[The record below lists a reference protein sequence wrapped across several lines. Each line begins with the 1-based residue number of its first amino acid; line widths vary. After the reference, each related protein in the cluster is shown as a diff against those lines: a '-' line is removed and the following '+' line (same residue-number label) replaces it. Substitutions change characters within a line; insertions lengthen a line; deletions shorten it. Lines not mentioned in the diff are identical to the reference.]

1 MRSQI
6 SIFKSGEIREVRQNF
21 RKLNIYGWT
30 LRKQYLIKF
39 HISLSNFLDIETNL
53 ISKSDFEVNYQSSD
67 QEEER
72 DNLTTVDCWY
82 SDESSSSRSRF
93 IRYSSK
99 SSHLFLPPY
108 FRQVWTDK
116 CCRIS
121 AHCLSLVNK
130 LFTMTIQLSFL
141 SLF

>member
-39 HISLSNFLDIETNL
+39 HISLSKFLDIETNL

-72 DNLTTVDCWY
+72 DNLT
-82 SDESSSSRSRF
+82 R
-93 IRYSSK
+93 K
-99 SSHLFLPPY
+99 
-108 FRQVWTDK
+108 
-116 CCRIS
+116 
-121 AHCLSLVNK
+121 
-130 LFTMTIQLSFL
+130 
-141 SLF
+141 

>member
-1 MRSQI
+1 MRDQI
-6 SIFKSGEIREVRQNF
+6 SIFKSGEIREVQQNF

-72 DNLTTVDCWY
+72 DNLT
-82 SDESSSSRSRF
+82 R
-93 IRYSSK
+93 K
-99 SSHLFLPPY
+99 
-108 FRQVWTDK
+108 
-116 CCRIS
+116 
-121 AHCLSLVNK
+121 
-130 LFTMTIQLSFL
+130 
-141 SLF
+141 

>member
-1 MRSQI
+1 MRANQI

-72 DNLTTVDCWY
+72 DNLT
-82 SDESSSSRSRF
+82 R
-93 IRYSSK
+93 K
-99 SSHLFLPPY
+99 
-108 FRQVWTDK
+108 
-116 CCRIS
+116 
-121 AHCLSLVNK
+121 
-130 LFTMTIQLSFL
+130 
-141 SLF
+141 

>member
-6 SIFKSGEIREVRQNF
+6 SIFKSGEIREVQQNF

-72 DNLTTVDCWY
+72 DNLT
-82 SDESSSSRSRF
+82 R
-93 IRYSSK
+93 K
-99 SSHLFLPPY
+99 
-108 FRQVWTDK
+108 
-116 CCRIS
+116 
-121 AHCLSLVNK
+121 
-130 LFTMTIQLSFL
+130 
-141 SLF
+141 

>member
-1 MRSQI
+1 MRGQI

-39 HISLSNFLDIETNL
+39 HISLSKFLDIETNL

-72 DNLTTVDCWY
+72 DNLT
-82 SDESSSSRSRF
+82 R
-93 IRYSSK
+93 K
-99 SSHLFLPPY
+99 
-108 FRQVWTDK
+108 
-116 CCRIS
+116 
-121 AHCLSLVNK
+121 
-130 LFTMTIQLSFL
+130 
-141 SLF
+141 

>member
-1 MRSQI
+1 MRGQI
-6 SIFKSGEIREVRQNF
+6 SIFKSGEIREVQQNF

-72 DNLTTVDCWY
+72 DNLT
-82 SDESSSSRSRF
+82 R
-93 IRYSSK
+93 K
-99 SSHLFLPPY
+99 
-108 FRQVWTDK
+108 
-116 CCRIS
+116 
-121 AHCLSLVNK
+121 
-130 LFTMTIQLSFL
+130 
-141 SLF
+141 

>member
-1 MRSQI
+1 MRANQI

-39 HISLSNFLDIETNL
+39 HISLSKFLDIETNL

-72 DNLTTVDCWY
+72 DNLT
-82 SDESSSSRSRF
+82 R
-93 IRYSSK
+93 K
-99 SSHLFLPPY
+99 
-108 FRQVWTDK
+108 
-116 CCRIS
+116 
-121 AHCLSLVNK
+121 
-130 LFTMTIQLSFL
+130 
-141 SLF
+141 

>member
-72 DNLTTVDCWY
+72 DNLT
-82 SDESSSSRSRF
+82 R
-93 IRYSSK
+93 K
-99 SSHLFLPPY
+99 
-108 FRQVWTDK
+108 
-116 CCRIS
+116 
-121 AHCLSLVNK
+121 
-130 LFTMTIQLSFL
+130 
-141 SLF
+141 